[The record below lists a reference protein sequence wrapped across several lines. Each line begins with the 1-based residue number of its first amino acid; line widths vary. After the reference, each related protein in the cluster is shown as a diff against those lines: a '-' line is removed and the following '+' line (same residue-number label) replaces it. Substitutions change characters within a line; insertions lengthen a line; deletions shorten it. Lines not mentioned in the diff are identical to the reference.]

1 MKKLRLD
8 VEELSVV
15 SFGTA
20 PAREPRGTV
29 QGHLAT
35 PTCNITSGVD
45 SCWCSEF
52 VSCECT
58 AYA

>member
-1 MKKLRLD
+1 MRKLRLD
-8 VEELSVV
+8 VEALSVV

-20 PAREPRGTV
+20 PAPQARGTV
-29 QGHLAT
+29 QANVLT
-35 PTCNITSGVD
+35 PTCAVTSGID

-52 VSCECT
+52 VSCDCT